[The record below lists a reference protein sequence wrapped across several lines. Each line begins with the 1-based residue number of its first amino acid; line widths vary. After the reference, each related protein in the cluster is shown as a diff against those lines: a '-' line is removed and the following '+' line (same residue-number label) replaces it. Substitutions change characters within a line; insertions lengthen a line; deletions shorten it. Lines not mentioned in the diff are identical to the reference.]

1 MKPNHTFTFKR
12 RESKCSFLVMTAL
25 LLSGIPVWT
34 QAETFSDFEHAYIQK
49 YEHAKNTP
57 EWRYQSI
64 NQGAASDFMET
75 TGRLKHSFDYPF
87 KSLESKGFVTIAY
100 SPDHQLKIYGFDIST
115 GGTMR
120 EYLNYAQL
128 QGAQDE
134 DAIEL
139 DNFDDIQR
147 IEQVRIANQTYY
159 LLRGL
164 SIADQC
170 HGTFTLYALK
180 IVGNSVEKANIFIE
194 KDQASDRLEIE
205 YRCEQFSTQWH
216 RYNLG
221 EHMIRISHDMKSI
234 DLMELSEDGSLSKNY
249 IRYEKTAQGYQKTGM
264 VK

>member
-1 MKPNHTFTFKR
+1 M
-12 RESKCSFLVMTAL
+12 
-25 LLSGIPVWT
+25 
-34 QAETFSDFEHAYIQK
+34 
-49 YEHAKNTP
+49 
-57 EWRYQSI
+57 
-64 NQGAASDFMET
+64 
-75 TGRLKHSFDYPF
+75 
-87 KSLESKGFVTIAY
+87 
-100 SPDHQLKIYGFDIST
+100 
-115 GGTMR
+115 
-120 EYLNYAQL
+120 

-170 HGTFTLYALK
+170 HGTFSLNALK

-194 KDQASDRLEIE
+194 KDQASDTLEIE
-205 YRCEQFSTQWH
+205 YSCAQFSTQWH

-221 EHMIRISHDMKSI
+221 EHMIRISHDLKSI